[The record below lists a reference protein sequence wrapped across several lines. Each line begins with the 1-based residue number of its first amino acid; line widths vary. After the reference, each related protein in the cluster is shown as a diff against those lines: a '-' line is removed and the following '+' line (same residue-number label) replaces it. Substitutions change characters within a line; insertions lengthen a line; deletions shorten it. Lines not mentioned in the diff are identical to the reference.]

1 MNKRL
6 KELETLGELLDVFTE
21 YLWVFDF
28 MRPRG
33 DGAKAE
39 AVREFKVATSDVIRQ
54 IRKIEKRQIREI
66 YSE

>member
-1 MNKRL
+1 MSKRA
-6 KELETLGELLDVFTE
+6 KELEKLDELLEIFTE
-21 YLWVFDF
+21 YLWAFDF
-28 MRPRG
+28 MKPRG

-54 IRKIEKRQIREI
+54 IRKIEKKTIKEV